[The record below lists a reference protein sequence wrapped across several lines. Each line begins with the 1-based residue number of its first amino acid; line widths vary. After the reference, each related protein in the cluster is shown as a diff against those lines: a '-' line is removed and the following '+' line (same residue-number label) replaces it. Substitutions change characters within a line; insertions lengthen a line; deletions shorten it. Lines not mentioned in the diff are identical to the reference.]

1 MKNTFVKHVLTLM
14 KGTVIA
20 QFLPILISPILTR
33 IYTPEQF
40 GVFAIY
46 IAVISVLTPI
56 VNARYE
62 LAIALPKEER
72 SALSLFALT
81 FIINMFVTLIAVV
94 IVIFAGDRMAEL
106 LSLQDANWLYLL
118 PLGLILV
125 GLFSSITYLNNRW
138 GRFDY
143 LAKSKI
149 NQSISMAVTQ
159 LMLGFV
165 KLGSLGLVIG
175 YCIGQISSILKLGEK
190 TEILPRVKKENI
202 SKKDLLLIAK
212 EYNEF
217 PKYAMVTHST
227 EALSTNI
234 PNLLLSKFFG
244 TQYTGYYSLT
254 TRTINLPL
262 SLIGKSIGD
271 VFLSTASKLYR
282 EQGECQ
288 AIYRKTFKILVL
300 IPIIPFIFLFFF
312 AEELFAFIFGEEWRI
327 AGTYTRLLIPALYLQ
342 FISSPLSHMF
352 IIAKK
357 IKLEF
362 FIQSVILFLSVLS
375 FVVGFYYFNSTVA
388 SLIIFS
394 GVLVLKYIIFI
405 LLSYRFASGS
415 IKIENICDNIEG
427 EYEKAD

>member
-1 MKNTFVKHVLTLM
+1 MRASKTMKNTFVKHVLTLM

-46 IAVISVLTPI
+46 IAVISVLTPV
-56 VNARYE
+56 VNGRYE

-94 IVIFAGDRMAEL
+94 IMLFLGERMVEL
-106 LSLQDANWLYLL
+106 LSLKDANWLYLL
-118 PLGLILV
+118 PLGLFLV
-125 GLFSSITYLNNRW
+125 GLFSSFTYLNNRW

-149 NQSISMAVTQ
+149 SQSISMAVTQ
-159 LMLGFV
+159 LILGFV

-175 YCIGQISSILKLGEK
+175 YCIGQISSILKLREK
-190 TEILPRVKKENI
+190 TQIFPRIKKENL
-202 SKKDLLLIAK
+202 SKKDFISIAK
-212 EYNEF
+212 EYSEF
-217 PKYAMVTHST
+217 PKFAMVTHAT

-262 SLIGKSIGD
+262 SLIGKAVGD

-288 AIYRKTFKILVL
+288 AIYRKTFRVLLL

-312 AEELFAFIFGEEWRI
+312 AEDFFAFIFGEEWRI

-362 FIQSVILFLSVLS
+362 FIQSVILFLSVIS
-375 FVVGFYYFNSTVA
+375 FVFGFYYFNSTVA

-415 IKIENICDNIEG
+415 KKKKI
-427 EYEKAD
+427 

>member
-1 MKNTFVKHVLTLM
+1 M
-14 KGTVIA
+14 KGTAIA

-56 VNARYE
+56 VSGRYE
-62 LAIALPKEER
+62 LAIALPNEER
-72 SALSLFALT
+72 KALSLFTLAS
-81 FIINMFVTLIAVV
+81 IINVCVTLVAIIVV
-94 IVIFAGDRMAEL
+94 IITGDRMAGL
-106 LSLQDANWLYLL
+106 LSLQDANLLYLL
-118 PLGLILV
+118 PM
-125 GLFSSITYLNNRW
+125 GLFLTGLYSSLTYLNNRW
-138 GRFDY
+138 GRFGY
-143 LAKSKI
+143 LAMSKI
-149 NQSISMAVTQ
+149 SQSISMAISQ
-159 LMLGFV
+159 LVLGFV
-165 KLGSLGLVIG
+165 KLGSIGLIIG
-175 YCIGQISSILKLGEK
+175 YCIGQIASIVKLNK
-190 TEILPRVKKENI
+190 KARIRAEIKKENI
-202 SKKDLLLIAK
+202 NKKDLFSIGI

-262 SLIGKSIGD
+262 SLIGRAVGD

-282 EQGECQ
+282 EQGECKELY
-288 AIYRKTFKILVL
+288 IKTFKILAL
-300 IPIIPFIFLFFF
+300 IPVVPFIILFFF

-327 AGTYTRLLIPALYLQ
+327 AGTYTRILIPALYLQ

-357 IKLEF
+357 IKIEF
-362 FIQSVILFLSVLS
+362 FIQGIILILSVMS
-375 FVVGFYYFNSTVA
+375 FVVGYYYFNSTVA
-388 SLIIFS
+388 SLTIFS
-394 GVLVLKYIIFI
+394 GVLVFKYIIFI
-405 LLSYRFASGS
+405 LSSYKFASNNMK
-415 IKIENICDNIEG
+415 KIN
-427 EYEKAD
+427 